1 MTPQDTYH
9 HGNLRRAL
17 MGGALAIIRERGL
30 GALSLREVAAAAGVS
45 TAAPYH
51 HFADKGALVRSLG
64 YEALGRLDE
73 RMAEAEAAAG
83 DDPHERL
90 LAIGEAYVGFALE
103 RPDYYAAMRSH
114 EMTEPHGP
122 EPAEEHGETW
132 ERLVRAVA
140 ACQQA
145 GQLPAG
151 DAVVTAVGMWS
162 LVHGLADLV
171 TSGPLLAMPQAADG
185 AGGFVRSV
193 LSSMIVAQAA
203 AAPGMSA
210 APGRSS

>member
-1 MTPQDTYH
+1 MPPQDTYH
-9 HGNLRRAL
+9 HGHLRRAL
-17 MGGALAIIRERGL
+17 MDGALTVIRERGL
-30 GALSLREVAAAAGVS
+30 EALSLREVAAAAGVS

-83 DDPHERL
+83 ADPLERL

-114 EMTEPHGP
+114 EMTEPHEP
-122 EPAEEHGETW
+122 EQAEEHGETW

-140 ACQQA
+140 ACQRS
-145 GQLPAG
+145 GTLPAG
-151 DAVVTAVGMWS
+151 DAMVTDVGMWS
-162 LVHGLADLV
+162 LVHGLADLA

-185 AGGFVRSV
+185 PAVFVRRV
-193 LSSMIVAQAA
+193 LHSMIADASGA
-203 AAPGMSA
+203 LPAPGGSD
-210 APGRSS
+210 